1 MLIDVVLGILF
12 IVGTFFFLR
21 QSARDSLVIP
31 DEKAA
36 AATLLDEKLSGPRYF
51 HPSSAEGRV
60 SHFSG
65 GELRISLE
73 DVRSQVDR
81 VVQERQ
87 FDAEQRM
94 EIEKLIQRL
103 AEPSASRIIGE
114 PSVNLLRLNL
124 ALDELR

>member
-1 MLIDVVLGILF
+1 MIDVVLGILF

-51 HPSSAEGRV
+51 HPSSAAERV

-73 DVRSQVDR
+73 DVRSQMDR
-81 VVQERQ
+81 VVQERH
-87 FDAEQRM
+87 FSAEQRV